1 MFQAIKILCVEK
13 YQSYS
18 KYVSICKCF
27 EVEECTMAKQDLS
40 KSAFKGKNGFLYLL
54 N

>member
-18 KYVSICKCF
+18 KCVSILSALKMKNAF
-27 EVEECTMAKQDLS
+27 MAK
-40 KSAFKGKNGFLYLL
+40 
-54 N
+54 

>member
-27 EVEECTMAKQDLS
+27 EVEECAYGQVGS
-40 KSAFKGKNGFLYLL
+40 FKISL
-54 N
+54 